1 MHYKNFVSAG
11 ERQIG
16 VPVEIGD
23 DVWFLSEFRSDGT
36 LNMGTVVS
44 INEADQTYAV
54 WRLDDTFE
62 IVSSS
67 VLVTAVHPVLTDVE
81 VVLLEA
87 RKAAKSLPVPSLERL
102 EAYVAGQLTPED
114 VAQVELYL
122 TINPDYAALVETL
135 RNPDPVLAEAYHDKL
150 QQLING

>member
-11 ERQIG
+11 EKQIG

-23 DVWFLSEFRSDGT
+23 DVWFEPEFRDDGT
-36 LNMGTVVS
+36 LNMGTVIHVD
-44 INEADQTYAV
+44 EDAETYTV

-67 VLVTAVHPVLTDVE
+67 VLVTAVHPVVSDVD
-81 VVLLEA
+81 VILAEA
-87 RKAAKSLPVPSLERL
+87 RKAAKSLPIPSLERL

-114 VAQVELYL
+114 VTKVELYL
-122 TINPDYAALVETL
+122 ALNPDYAALVETL
-135 RNPDPVLAEAYHDKL
+135 RNPDPMLSSAYHEKL
-150 QQLING
+150 QELING